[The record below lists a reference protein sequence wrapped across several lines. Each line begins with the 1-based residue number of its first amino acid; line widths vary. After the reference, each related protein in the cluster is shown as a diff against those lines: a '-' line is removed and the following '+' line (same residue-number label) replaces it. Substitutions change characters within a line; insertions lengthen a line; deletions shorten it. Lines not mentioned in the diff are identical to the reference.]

1 MPNATTATSPVP
13 WLRWFGIALA
23 LAGWFALALQLY
35 LTLQLSVS
43 NGKTIAAGLVIYF
56 GFFTILTNLI
66 VAVALSAQLFWP
78 NTRAGKFFARPD
90 VNTAVAAYIA
100 VVGIV
105 YSLLLRHIWN
115 PQGAQLIVD
124 RLLHDVVPVA
134 FLVYWWFAVPKQS
147 LRWLQAPRWLVY
159 PLAYFVYSL
168 IRGELT
174 GLYPYPFIDVTQL
187 GYERTFMNAAGMVL
201 GFLVVALV
209 LIAVSRLQAPRMAK
223 QVS

>member
-1 MPNATTATSPVP
+1 MSTAATAPRLAP
-13 WLRWFGIALA
+13 RLRWFGIALA
-23 LAGWFALALQLY
+23 LTGWFALALQLY
-35 LTLQLSVS
+35 LSLQLSVA
-43 NGKTIAAGLVIYF
+43 NGKTIAMGFVIYF

-66 VAVALSAQLFWP
+66 VAVALSAQLFFADS
-78 NTRAGKFFARPD
+78 RAGKFFARPD

-115 PQGAQLIVD
+115 PQGAQLLVD

-134 FLVYWWFAVPKQS
+134 FLVFWWFAVPKQG

-168 IRGELT
+168 IRGELI

-187 GYERTFMNAAGMVL
+187 GYERTFINAAGMVL
-201 GFLVVALV
+201 GFLVVALA
-209 LIAVSRLQAPRMAK
+209 LIALSRLQRSRAAVQPR
-223 QVS
+223 